1 MGDAGLILLDTQA
14 IIWLEAADPRLGA
27 EARVLIDRALSDGEL
42 AISAIS
48 FCEIAWLLRAGRVTL
63 PLPPAA
69 WRISLLAAGLSEI
82 PLDGEIAIAAVALAD
97 FHKDPA
103 DRLIVAT
110 ALDEGARLVTSDA
123 KILAWPGPLARIDA
137 RQ

>member
-14 IIWLEAADPRLGA
+14 IVWLEAADLRLGA
-27 EARVLIDRALSDGEL
+27 RARGVIDRALSDGEL
-42 AISAIS
+42 
-48 FCEIAWLLRAGRVTL
+48 
-63 PLPPAA
+63 
-69 WRISLLAAGLSEI
+69 
-82 PLDGEIAIAAVALAD
+82 AIAAVALAD

-123 KILAWPGPLARIDA
+123 KILAWLGPLARIEA
-137 RQ
+137 RL

>member
-14 IIWLEAADPRLGA
+14 IVWLEAADLRLGA
-27 EARVLIDRALSDGEL
+27 RARVVMDRALSDGEL
-42 AISAIS
+42 AIAAIS
-48 FCEIAWLLRAGRVTL
+48 FCEIAWLVRAGRVTL
-63 PLPPAA
+63 PLSTAE

-103 DRLIVAT
+103 DASSSPR
-110 ALDEGARLVTSDA
+110 RSTSA
-123 KILAWPGPLARIDA
+123 PVW
-137 RQ
+137 

>member
-14 IIWLEAADPRLGA
+14 IVWLEAADLRLGA
-27 EARVLIDRALSDGEL
+27 RARGVIDRALSDGEL
-42 AISAIS
+42 AIAAIS
-48 FCEIAWLLRAGRVTL
+48 FCEIAWLVRAGRVTL
-63 PLPPAA
+63 PLSTAG

-110 ALDEGARLVTSDA
+110 ALDEGARLVTTDA

-137 RQ
+137 RL

>member
-14 IIWLEAADPRLGA
+14 IVWLEAADLRLGA
-27 EARVLIDRALSDGEL
+27 KARGVIDRSLSDGEL
-42 AISAIS
+42 AIAAIS
-48 FCEIAWLLRAGRVTL
+48 FCEIAWLVSAGRVTL
-63 PLPPAA
+63 PLSTAE